1 MIRSDKG
8 VFWAILLP
16 LIAVLIWSLNI
27 AVTRYVAEYIS
38 PVSISF
44 YRWLIAFLILTP
56 WILPKVWQQRSLIRP
71 HLKQLAVLSAFGL
84 VLYQGLSYTAAN
96 YTTATNMG
104 IMQALVPLI
113 ALLLSIFFLRHKA
126 GMAALWGLRL
136 RMWLAALGRL
146 AMPSAPSPKACA
158 ASSPGTALNPKSPP
172 LVA

>member
-56 WILPKVWQQRSLIRP
+56 WILPKS
-71 HLKQLAVLSAFGL
+71 
-84 VLYQGLSYTAAN
+84 
-96 YTTATNMG
+96 
-104 IMQALVPLI
+104 
-113 ALLLSIFFLRHKA
+113 
-126 GMAALWGLRL
+126 
-136 RMWLAALGRL
+136 LAA
-146 AMPSAPSPKACA
+146 A
-158 ASSPGTALNPKSPP
+158 
-172 LVA
+172 